1 MPYVASLHLN
11 RDHEPVAE
19 VKEVKVLFIADTRK
33 IIRYENKG
41 WESHYGELYD
51 TEEEARHSLSLD
63 LELLSVRAREAASEL
78 AK

>member
-33 IIRYENKG
+33 IIRYEDKG
-41 WESHYGELYD
+41 WESHYGELFD
-51 TEEEARHSLSLD
+51 TEEDARHSLSL
-63 LELLSVRAREAASEL
+63 ELQWLSVLAREAASEL
-78 AK
+78 LK